1 MSHHIDKTNT
11 DRWFCIETEENII
24 HVFGQVDLGNVL
36 DTGEFTLITYL
47 TEDELEDYVDSILG
61 TNYYVIA
68 VTTGNDIFMGT
79 SGKYPMP
86 ELV

>member
-1 MSHHIDKTNT
+1 MSHHISKT
-11 DRWFCIETEENII
+11 DSKRWFCVETSVDII
-24 HVFGQVDLGNVL
+24 KVFGHANLGSVL
-36 DTGEFTLITYL
+36 DTGQPNLETYL

-86 ELV
+86 E